1 MQDLPSPKA
10 MCETEHARCYFKEQ
24 HIQVW
29 QRLLNARI
37 CDLLLIIRSTIFQR
51 KQEMEA
57 YCRKKKKEREKRKK
71 KLTLS

>member
-1 MQDLPSPKA
+1 MHDLQAPKA

-29 QRLLNARI
+29 QRLLNVRI

-57 YCRKKKKEREKRKK
+57 YCRKKKKKTEKKERK
-71 KLTLS
+71 S